1 MITAGWTRAHIQ
13 FYQATAMCNWIL
25 LDNQSTV
32 TIFCNP
38 NMVSN
43 IRDTNETLALMM
55 NAGVLL
61 MSKKADVPRC
71 GEVWYNPKAITN
83 IFSLAQMVVTYNL
96 NKKDAFIVHLL
107 VPQASQVPPRSQW
120 TLYLQAA

>member
-71 GEVWYNPKAITN
+71 GE
-83 IFSLAQMVVTYNL
+83 MVVTYNL